1 MTGKVSIDLN
11 RRTVGR
17 LGLLWNRLTPTRGS
31 REVRDI
37 LGRLSQKVDM
47 KISVELDGLYLDGK
61 TKITHIPSSEA
72 YAKCL
77 REAGVL
83 EFEIRK
89 GTRAESIKRILDVLS
104 DRRPKK
110 AKSILAA
117 GSVQVNYA
125 PR

>member
-1 MTGKVSIDLN
+1 MTGKVTIDLN

-31 REVRDI
+31 RKVRDI

-47 KISVELDGLYLDGK
+47 KISVELDGLYLDRT
-61 TKITHIPSSEA
+61 TKITHIPFSEA

-77 REAGVL
+77 RKAGVL

-89 GTRAESIKRILDVLS
+89 GTGPKLIKRTLDVLS
-104 DRRPKK
+104 DRGLKK